1 MNENWKFSDIPYTSP
16 DVEALQTRY
25 DALTRR
31 ARAAACPEDLLDV
44 VRQRDALQQEV
55 ALCQSIATIRAFHD
69 VTDEFY
75 QRELQETLPRLETL
89 DTQSLS
95 MAIAE
100 SPYAAAVDG
109 TFGPQLRR
117 LLTLDQRLH
126 TGGKELQARISR
138 LTAQYQQL
146 TASARYQVQ
155 GETLSGGQ
163 LRFALASTDRE
174 RRRAA

>member
-1 MNENWKFSDIPYTSP
+1 MNENWKFSDIPSTSP

-31 ARAAACPEDLLDV
+31 AKAAACPEDLLDV

-55 ALCQSIATIRAFHD
+55 GLCQSIATIRAFHD

-100 SPYAAAVDG
+100 SPHAAAVDG

-117 LLTLDQRLH
+117 LLTLDHRIH
-126 TGGKELQARISR
+126 AGGRDLQARISR

-155 GETLSGGQ
+155 GELLSGGQ
-163 LRFALASTDRE
+163 LRAALASQIG
-174 RRRAA
+174 RAHV